1 MAIIRPIE
9 EAHASNWARRCQ
21 RNDTVL
27 RGTMGEATRHQSGSC
42 PRIAQRSWAFRRR
55 GPADPAVRP
64 ALQLGAHAVSP
75 AQLLRT
81 WWLLAMGILVVLAG
95 CGYEFG
101 TSAKPGAARGLQLA
115 VPVFHNDTF

>member
-55 GPADPAVRP
+55 GPADPAVLP
-64 ALQLGAHAVSP
+64 ALH
-75 AQLLRT
+75 
-81 WWLLAMGILVVLAG
+81 LVA
-95 CGYEFG
+95 
-101 TSAKPGAARGLQLA
+101 LA
-115 VPVFHNDTF
+115 VRTTPFHTVLRSFCYSTLHPPPSRRRLGTTAWL